1 MSDNLQVT
9 VMELLLEDITDSES
23 LSTINDDLEKA
34 ILRREETIKKQQEQ
48 LEVIKRFKGKVLNKL
63 RLILSQDETEGAT
76 NE

>member
-23 LSTINDDLEKA
+23 LSTIYDDLEKA
-34 ILRREETIKKQQEQ
+34 IRRREETINKQQEQ
-48 LEVIKRFKGKVLNKL
+48 LEIIKKFKAKVLNKL
-63 RLILSQDETEGAT
+63 RLILSQDETEGAA